1 MFTYGKGRGCIAQT
15 EWCGRSA
22 WILIE
27 ALGPKIRR
35 QRRRLGLTLDELA
48 GRTAISKP
56 YLSLIETGRV
66 PNPPSDAKLSRL
78 EETLGFPQGELLLQ
92 AHLLRT
98 PKDVLEMLERLK
110 REAEGKGAAG
120 TGRGGE
126 MTKLE

>member
-1 MFTYGKGRGCIAQT
+1 M
-15 EWCGRSA
+15 
-22 WILIE
+22 IE